1 MPTLHLICGLPG
13 SGKTTLALRLEQELP
28 ALRLTPDEW
37 MARIVGDGH
46 NEAARAAVEA
56 VQEDLAHRAM
66 DLGLDVILENGFWSK
81 EERNAYRQRAASNGN
96 AVKVHFLDVPLEEL
110 WRRVEERNASMPPDT
125 FHITRQ
131 QLESWWNVFERPTA
145 AELT

>member
-13 SGKTTLALRLEQELP
+13 SGKTTFALRLEQELP

-46 NEAARAAVEA
+46 DEAARAAVEA

-66 DLGLDVILENGFWSK
+66 ELGLDVILENGFWSK
-81 EERNAYRQRAASNGN
+81 AERDGFRQRAATQGN
-96 AVKVHFLDVPLEEL
+96 AVKIHFLDVPLEEL
-110 WRRVEERNASMPPDT
+110 SRRLDARNASLPPNT
-125 FHITRQ
+125 FRVTRQ
-131 QLESWWNVFERPTA
+131 QLESWWKIFDRPTA
-145 AELT
+145 EDLA